1 MLPKSN
7 QPGQLYGTAKTHK
20 FTNIDEITIDNLK
33 FRPIIA
39 QTGTYTYNAAQ
50 VIAKYLKPLCSGNNY
65 IIRNTQ
71 EFPMSLKQQDLLSPD
86 EEHVSYDV
94 ESLFPN
100 VQVMKLYSTRN
111 LCQRKITEKMF
122 QINHK
127 AFITKINNR
136 KHVNIEPKL
145 LRINSRL
152 RNGWTHICHI
162 FWHLYDQSRRRSC

>member
-71 EFPMSLKQQDLLSPD
+71 EFPISLKQQDPLLPD
-86 EEHVSYDV
+86 EECVSY
-94 ESLFPN
+94 N
-100 VQVMKLYSTRN
+100 VDLYSQMHQYMKLLIIFYKKSMSKRN
-111 LCQRKITEKMF
+111 YRKYVP
-122 QINHK
+122 N
-127 AFITKINNR
+127 
-136 KHVNIEPKL
+136 
-145 LRINSRL
+145 
-152 RNGWTHICHI
+152 
-162 FWHLYDQSRRRSC
+162 